1 MNHYPHHIGD
11 FNSATRHLTFVERAL
26 YRELLD
32 LYYDTERPLIA
43 DATKLARRVLAHT
56 DEQREAL
63 QAVLQEFFVQED
75 DGWHNARCDRE
86 IAAYHERIEQQSRA
100 GRASAAKRAQRMP
113 GDGDGG
119 VTVGAGARKASN
131 KQATDVAR
139 TFNDRSTNQNQN
151 HNQLI
156 PPNPPAGGADAVDAA
171 PGRAGGRVGQAGQ
184 GAAVASAAAMATA
197 AALFAYFPDQR
208 RTRIA
213 DVARKIEELQGI
225 GEVTAEQLLRAA
237 AQQADRLGKEEGK
250 ACPSVLRWL
259 RDSRWLDAM
268 ADEGQAGSIPDN
280 WRDTRSG
287 VEAMGVRLGLGPWD
301 QNKDK
306 LFASYERRVVEAYE
320 ASVGLGVPA

>member
-63 QAVLQEFFVQED
+63 ETVLHEFFEQQD

-86 IAAYHERIEQQSRA
+86 IAAYHERLEQQSRA
-100 GRASAAKRAQRMP
+100 GRASAAKRAQRQP
-113 GDGDGG
+113 GEDDVGNG
-119 VTVGAGARKASN
+119 VGAGVRKASN
-131 KQATDVAR
+131 KQPTDAAR
-139 TFNDRSTNQNQN
+139 PFNDRSTNQNQN
-151 HNQLI
+151 QNQLI
-156 PPNPPAGGADAVDAA
+156 PPNPPAGGASEVDAA
-171 PGRAGGRVGQAGQ
+171 PARSGGRVSQAGQ
-184 GAAVASAAAMATA
+184 GGAVASAAAMATA
-197 AALFAYFPDQR
+197 TALFAFFPDQR

-213 DVARKIEELQGI
+213 DVARKIEELQGDDQ
-225 GEVTAEQLLRAA
+225 VTAEQLLKAA
-237 AQQADRLGKEEGK
+237 AQQAGRLGKDEGK

-268 ADEGQAGSIPDN
+268 ADAGHAGGVPEN

-287 VEAMGVRLGLGPWD
+287 VEAVGVRLGLGPWD
-301 QNKDK
+301 QEKDK
-306 LFASYERRVVEAYE
+306 LFAAYERRVVEAYE
-320 ASVGLGVPA
+320 ASLGQGVPA

>member
-75 DGWHNARCDRE
+75 DGWHNTRCDRE
-86 IAAYHERIEQQSRA
+86 IAAYRERIEQQSRA
-100 GRASAAKRAQRMP
+100 GRASAEKRARRMP
-113 GDGDGG
+113 GDGDGVGG
-119 VTVGAGARKASN
+119 VGEGVRKASN
-131 KQATDVAR
+131 KQPTDVAR
-139 TFNDRSTNQNQN
+139 PFNDRSTNQNQN

-184 GAAVASAAAMATA
+184 GAGIEATGTA
-197 AALFAYFPDQR
+197 ARLCAFFPGQR
-208 RTRIA
+208 RTRLPEVAQLIA
-213 DVARKIEELQGI
+213 SLEADGTVK
-225 GEVTAEQLLRAA
+225 AEQLLQAA
-237 AQQADRLGKEEGK
+237 AQQADRLGKDDGK

-259 RDSRWLDAM
+259 REQRWMDVAADA
-268 ADEGQAGSIPDN
+268 GQAGGVPDN
-280 WRDTRSG
+280 WRETRSG
-287 VEAMGVRLGLGPWD
+287 VEAMGVRFGLGPWD
-301 QNKDK
+301 QDKDK
-306 LFASYERRVVEAYE
+306 LFASYERRVVEAYD
-320 ASVGLGVPA
+320 ASLGVGVPA

>member
-119 VTVGAGARKASN
+119 GTVGAGARKASN

-139 TFNDRSTNQNQN
+139 PFNDRSTNQNQN

-184 GAAVASAAAMATA
+184 GGAVASAAAMATA
-197 AALFAYFPDQR
+197 TALFAYFPDQR

-268 ADEGQAGSIPDN
+268 ADAGQAGSIPDN

-287 VEAMGVRLGLGPWD
+287 IEAMGARFGLGPWD
-301 QNKDK
+301 QDKDK
-306 LFASYERRVVEAYE
+306 LFARYERRVVEAYE
-320 ASVGLGVPA
+320 ASLGQGVPA